1 MRFVTDKKYD
11 IAPKTKCFTISGN
24 RFISFIK
31 IFKYLESLISYDL
44 DDTYDIGSR
53 IKKKSRHGYPTFLFD
68 IKCRPSC
75 QMPDIYGCT
84 YKSPPLRM

>member
-44 DDTYDIGSR
+44 DNTYDISSR
-53 IKKKSRHGYPTFLFD
+53 IKR
-68 IKCRPSC
+68 
-75 QMPDIYGCT
+75 
-84 YKSPPLRM
+84 